1 MLVNKGFASG
11 DVVSLKLSSSEE
23 IVARFVEETATGYKI
38 SKPTVITMTQQGIG
52 LMPYMFTVDP
62 DRDIVVN
69 HSSVV
74 VITATEKLFADQY
87 LQGTTGIK
95 LV

>member
-1 MLVNKGFASG
+1 MLIDRGLKQG
-11 DVVSLKLSSSEE
+11 DVVSCKLNSGEE

-38 SKPTVITMTQQGIG
+38 SRPTVITMTQQGIG
-52 LMPYMFTVDP
+52 LMPFMFTVDP
-62 DRDIVVN
+62 DKDLVVN
-69 HSSVV
+69 HTSVA
-74 VITATEKLFADQY
+74 VISLSEKVFADQY

>member
-1 MLVNKGFASG
+1 MLINKGFASG
-11 DVVSLKLSSSEE
+11 DVVSFKLTSGEE
-23 IVARFVEETATGYKI
+23 IVARFVEETATGYRI

-52 LMPYMFTVDP
+52 LMPFMFTVDP
-62 DRDIVVN
+62 DRDIEVQHGTVA
-69 HSSVV
+69 
-74 VITATEKLFADQY
+74 VISATEKVFADQY